1 MLSTPKGCDFLHW
14 WSIIKEIKV
23 LSEAEVAEIVKK
35 IKTAVEKGYPSI
47 VTPLNLIA
55 EVNDEGEIEGFTSYK
70 DMGDFFFV
78 GNSFIYEIG
87 RGKGLFMDLRRER
100 DEYTRGKP
108 RITLLNPLEAKS
120 AVKVEAIASKSGD
133 KVTEYSQVEDIMD
146 EDTYAEMSK
155 KPMYRYPVI

>member
-1 MLSTPKGCDFLHW
+1 VKTLNW
-14 WSIIKEIKV
+14 WSIIKEIEV
-23 LSEAEVAEIVKK
+23 LTEAQVAEKVERF
-35 IKTAVEKGYPSI
+35 KTAVEKGYPSI

-55 EVNDEGEIEGFTSYK
+55 EVNEAGEIEGFTSYK
-70 DMGDFFFV
+70 DMGEFFFV

-87 RGKGLFMDLRRER
+87 KGKGLFMELRRER

-108 RITLLNPLEAKS
+108 RITLLNPLDAKS

-146 EDTYAEMSK
+146 ENTYFEMSK